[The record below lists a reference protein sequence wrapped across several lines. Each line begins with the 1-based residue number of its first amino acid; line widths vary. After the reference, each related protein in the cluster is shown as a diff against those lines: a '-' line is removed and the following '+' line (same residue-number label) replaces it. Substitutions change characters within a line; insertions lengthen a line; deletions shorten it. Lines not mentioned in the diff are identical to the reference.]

1 MCTRAFV
8 LCDCFP
14 WIYVHM
20 RLLSKDTRTCEVS
33 YLQDTVI
40 YERLCEMQLY
50 SDITL
55 QHLEGFASLGK
66 YNRSAWS
73 VHPHLGLGEACR
85 VGQFD
90 RWSV

>member
-1 MCTRAFV
+1 MLAAVFPEKCVGMCMHALV

-14 WIYVHM
+14 WIYLHM
-20 RLLSKDTRTCEVS
+20 RLLSKDTLTCEVS

-40 YERLCEMQLY
+40 YERLGEMQLY

-66 YNRSAWS
+66 YNQS
-73 VHPHLGLGEACR
+73 VQSIPI
-85 VGQFD
+85 
-90 RWSV
+90 

>member
-1 MCTRAFV
+1 MCMHDFV

-14 WIYVHM
+14 WIYLLM
-20 RLLSKDTRTCEVS
+20 RLLSKDTLTCEVS

-66 YNRSAWS
+66 YNHSVWS
-73 VHPHLGLGEACR
+73 IPI
-85 VGQFD
+85 
-90 RWSV
+90 